1 MVLNYIWIGFF
12 LVSFLIAVVRLIFMG
27 DVEVFPAMMDST
39 FESSKTAFEI
49 SIGLTGVLALS
60 PMEITKAR
68 HRLYL
73 HEHRRQYA
81 RPR

>member
-39 FESSKTAFEI
+39 FE
-49 SIGLTGVLALS
+49 
-60 PMEITKAR
+60 
-68 HRLYL
+68 
-73 HEHRRQYA
+73 
-81 RPR
+81 